1 MQILAAFSRTFR
13 HNKSIICRLA
23 DHVYEIEGVAAHFN
37 SHSFTSLLCYQSPIM
52 CLPEAAKMILTC
64 NTAFI
69 SPKYNWFS
77 PQLCGSHHHTE
88 FKSRILFYQVILTF
102 VVCCPHGPIT
112 HEVLDQGLFKASGHG
127 ITVMDSPSVPAA
139 SRDASFLHRHCHE
152 LYGSNPVEPSS
163 GAGCHG
169 FESNPGSQCVPVVPR
184 DLIWHWETWI

>member
-1 MQILAAFSRTFR
+1 MRLKALPLISIHTVSPHFSVTRVPLCAFQR
-13 HNKSIICRLA
+13 HQK
-23 DHVYEIEGVAAHFN
+23 
-37 SHSFTSLLCYQSPIM
+37 
-52 CLPEAAKMILTC
+52 
-64 NTAFI
+64 
-69 SPKYNWFS
+69 WFS
-77 PQLCGSHHHTE
+77 HVTQRLYPPNTIDFHHSCGSHHHTE